1 MREDDVSGDRADRQQ
16 LIMLMS
22 SAELHKEHPFVA
34 DLIFNEVRKLAAPWQ
49 AADPTCRR
57 RRQEM
62 KKGTIRR

>member
-49 AADPTCRR
+49 AADP
-57 RRQEM
+57 
-62 KKGTIRR
+62 GG

>member
-34 DLIFNEVRKLAAPWQ
+34 DLIFNEVRKLAAP
-49 AADPTCRR
+49 
-57 RRQEM
+57 
-62 KKGTIRR
+62 